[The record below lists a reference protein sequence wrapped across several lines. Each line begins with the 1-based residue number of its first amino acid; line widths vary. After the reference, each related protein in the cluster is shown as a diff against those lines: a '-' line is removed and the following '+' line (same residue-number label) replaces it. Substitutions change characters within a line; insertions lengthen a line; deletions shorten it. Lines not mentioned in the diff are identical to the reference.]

1 MSNIYN
7 NYLSKKKLI
16 STQHIILFSIG
27 WAVLALLYFLLFS
40 AKVPGADGV
49 SQRSEWYVMGTNIFE
64 ALAYLLASVLCLR
77 NWRSPQ
83 IVSSKP
89 VWLLIGMGMLSY
101 FLGGI
106 FFGYTEIVLKAEPIV
121 SVGDIFFV
129 ISYILVGAGIFLAFT
144 SRRINLEI
152 WQWVIVLAIAVFGSA
167 LAWVLSIPV
176 EGAEA
181 AQQQLPAW
189 VETIAPILSWFYII
203 SDVLLLIIATTLLLA
218 FWGGRVSLSWRMI
231 AAASFSLYI
240 ADMWFKYASRYPN
253 YESGD
258 ILEVFWVFSG
268 VLFGMGA
275 VLEYD
280 ASLNRLRR
288 SSGRKRA

>member
-1 MSNIYN
+1 MSNISN
-7 NYLSKKKLI
+7 SYLRRKPLI
-16 STQHIILFSIG
+16 STHHIILFNIV
-27 WAVLALLYFLLFS
+27 WAVFALLYFLLFS
-40 AKVPGADGV
+40 AKVPGADGIAK
-49 SQRSEWYVMGTNIFE
+49 RPEWYVIGTNILE

-83 IVSSKP
+83 IVSGRP
-89 VWLLIGMGMLSY
+89 VWLLIGMGMVSY
-101 FLGGI
+101 FLGGL

-129 ISYILVGAGIFLAFT
+129 ISYIFVGTAIILAFT
-144 SRRINLEI
+144 SRRINLEY
-152 WQWVIVLAIAVFGSA
+152 WQWLIVLAIAVFGSA
-167 LAWVLSIPV
+167 LVWLISSPV

-189 VETIAPILSWFYII
+189 VDTVAPILSWFYVI

-240 ADMWFKYASRYPN
+240 ADMWFKHASRYPN

-275 VLEYD
+275 ALEYD

-288 SSGRKRA
+288 SGRKRA

>member
-1 MSNIYN
+1 MSNVYN
-7 NYLSKKKLI
+7 SYQRKKPLV
-16 STQHIILFSIG
+16 STKEIIFFSIAWG
-27 WAVLALLYFLLFS
+27 VLALLYFLLFS
-40 AKVPGADGV
+40 ARVPGADGV
-49 SQRSEWYVMGTNIFE
+49 VKRPEWYVLGTNIFE
-64 ALAYLLASVLCLR
+64 ATAYLVASILCIR
-77 NWRSPQ
+77 NWRSPK
-83 IVSSKP
+83 IVGGKS
-89 VWLLIGMGMLSY
+89 VWLLIGMGMVAY
-101 FLGGI
+101 FVGGI

-129 ISYILVGAGIFLAFT
+129 ISYIFVGTGSIFAFT
-144 SRRINLEI
+144 SRRVNIEI
-152 WQWVIVLAIAVFGSA
+152 WQWLIVLAIAVFGSA
-167 LAWVLSIPV
+167 LAWVLSTPA

-181 AQQQLPAW
+181 AQPLPGL
-189 VETIAPILSWFYII
+189 VGTVAPILSWFYII

-275 VLEYD
+275 ALEYD